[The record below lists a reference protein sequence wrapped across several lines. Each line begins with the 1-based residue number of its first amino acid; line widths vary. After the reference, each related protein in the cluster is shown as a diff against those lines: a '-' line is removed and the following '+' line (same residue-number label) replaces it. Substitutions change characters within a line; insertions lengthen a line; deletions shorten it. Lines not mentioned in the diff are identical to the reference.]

1 MIRLEMTGQSVLPA
15 DARGVFAELS
25 GLQNMSKATRAL
37 LKQPGLN
44 ATNASNAANHL
55 TPLGQYR
62 KKRVF
67 AEETLHS
74 LEGQMLEKE

>member
-1 MIRLEMTGQSVLPA
+1 
-15 DARGVFAELS
+15 
-25 GLQNMSKATRAL
+25 MSKATRAL

-44 ATNASNAANHL
+44 ATNATNATNAANHL